1 MSTQREQSKSKDGE
15 LDDNPSQAGQKQSL
29 NTNPDVDNRDKLFLS
44 ASAIEIFLG
53 LVLVYLPVIP
63 LLLIIPSILI
73 GSGIATFV
81 YRFMGGFKEDDSLA
95 MGGIKI
101 GGALGSLLI
110 SAIVVNTFLEK
121 QAKDSQIT
129 AEPPQNDVVVVKKNG
144 ELVPVMTIKNN
155 LRTLI
160 DFNSQIEDRDFGKI
174 AQIKA
179 NCFDGRGICRDG
191 PKTVMFSV
199 DSSLKT
205 YQAKVCQQYFSNLAQ
220 LPLFITPPQVASKNN
235 QFGQFALVS
244 VDSPAE
250 CRPDESQSDQRML
263 IYISRGA
270 AKKLGMEDKLQKP
283 GQMEAGEARIASLRG
298 ILNSIAQK

>member
-1 MSTQREQSKSKDGE
+1 M
-15 LDDNPSQAGQKQSL
+15 DNNSSQVEQKQSS
-29 NTNPDVDNRDKLFLS
+29 NANPAIDNRDKLFLS
-44 ASAIEIFLG
+44 ASAIEIILG
-53 LVLVYLPVIP
+53 LALVYLPSVP
-63 LLLIIPSILI
+63 LLPIIPSVLI

-110 SAIVVNTFLEK
+110 SAIVVNAFLEK
-121 QAKDSQIT
+121 QAKDSEILT
-129 AEPPQNDVVVVKKNG
+129 NPPKNEVMVVRKDG
-144 ELVPVMTIKNN
+144 ELVPIMTIKNN

-174 AQIKA
+174 AQIKT
-179 NCFDGRGICRDG
+179 NCFDGKGFCRDV
-191 PKTVMFSV
+191 PKSVVFSV

-220 LPLFITPPQVASKNN
+220 LPLFITPSQSASKGNR
-235 QFGQFALVS
+235 FGQFALVS
-244 VDSPAE
+244 VDSPAA
-250 CRPDESQSDQRML
+250 CSPDELQNDQRML

-270 AKKLGMEDKLQKP
+270 AKKLGIEDKLQTP
-283 GQMEAGEARIASLRG
+283 GQTVEGEARIASLRG
-298 ILNSIAQK
+298 ILNSIAQR